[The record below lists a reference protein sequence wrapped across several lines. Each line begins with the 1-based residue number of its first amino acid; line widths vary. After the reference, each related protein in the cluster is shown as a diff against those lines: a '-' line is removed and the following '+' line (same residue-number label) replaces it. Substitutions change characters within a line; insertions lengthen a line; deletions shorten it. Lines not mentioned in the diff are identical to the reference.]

1 MILTRSLRKCR
12 KHLENHHN
20 TCNQRLHQLIRSE
33 EICWKEMS
41 LLLGVVASKTL
52 GVLVAV
58 EYNIDDGLGRQ
69 YGDALFYNKDQDR
82 MFAVE
87 CKHVNDYLSTQTVQS
102 RTLKVQRQAHTCAT
116 RIRSYLDHL
125 CAFDPSLA
133 MFAYTVV
140 VPVALTNQKR
150 KVELLGIEPRSL
162 RPCLTTV

>member
-1 MILTRSLRKCR
+1 MYVMSGRGRRKEFATNPSS
-12 KHLENHHN
+12 HLADMA
-20 TCNQRLHQLIRSE
+20 TKS
-33 EICWKEMS
+33 
-41 LLLGVVASKTL
+41 TL